1 MTFTTVLDGLRG
13 PLFFLIFKFHF
24 IYTQGFGINDGV
36 SHKETLGKNDDGGR
50 SVHKEDSKGPGVHI
64 YGKGM
69 KYKVSKVM

>member
-1 MTFTTVLDGLRG
+1 MLTCKT
-13 PLFFLIFKFHF
+13 
-24 IYTQGFGINDGV
+24 GFGINDGV